1 MLFLYCAR
9 KSGPNGAAIAQ
20 FIGIRFSAGGG
31 SGFGCQGTAVL
42 NPDTST
48 LTPETI
54 SYLQHVVRKNAL
66 SAYFKYLPI
75 RNPKSGRLV
84 SL

>member
-1 MLFLYCAR
+1 MLFYTALG
-9 KSGPNGAAIAQ
+9 KSGPDGAEMAL
-20 FIGIRFSAGGG
+20 FVGFRFSAGGG